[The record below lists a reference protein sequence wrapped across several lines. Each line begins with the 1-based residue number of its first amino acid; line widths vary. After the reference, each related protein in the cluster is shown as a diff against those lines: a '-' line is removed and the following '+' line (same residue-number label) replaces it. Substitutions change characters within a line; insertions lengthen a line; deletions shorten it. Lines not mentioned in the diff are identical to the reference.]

1 MEQQDVMIRLSGIKK
16 SFLQKKGTLEI
27 LHGIDLDI
35 KKGEIFGIIGMS
47 GAGKSTLVR
56 CINLLERPTEG
67 QVYLDGQELTSLSE
81 RDLRQARR
89 SMGMIFQQFQLLMQR
104 TALENVCFPMEI
116 AGMKKE
122 KAAQKAKELL
132 ELVGL
137 GERTESYPS
146 QLSGGQKQ
154 RVAIARALATNPKV
168 LLCDEATSA
177 LDPNTTA
184 GVLELLKDINKRFGI
199 TIVVITHEMKVIQE
213 ICHRVAIINSGL
225 IAEIGSVEE
234 IFQVPKTQAGKEL
247 VFHEGKSREGYKGHM
262 PHCYRVVFDESN
274 SNEPLLGSMMIE
286 CNGLVNI
293 LAGNTRNIDGK
304 VYGQMMIQLPE
315 DKELREK
322 MIANLRAKQVIVE
335 EVEYV

>member
-1 MEQQDVMIRLSGIKK
+1 MEQKDVMIRLSGVKK
-16 SFLQKKGTLEI
+16 SFPQKKGTLEI
-27 LHGIDLDI
+27 LHGIDLEI

-67 QVYLDGQELTSLSE
+67 KVYLDGQELTALSE
-81 RDLRQARR
+81 KELRQARR

-116 AGMKKE
+116 AGVKKAE
-122 KAAQKAKELL
+122 AVQRSKELL
-132 ELVGL
+132 KLVGL
-137 GERTESYPS
+137 EERMNSYPS

-154 RVAIARALATNPKV
+154 RVAIARALATNPKI

-184 GVLELLKDINKRFGI
+184 GVLELLKDINQRLGI
-199 TIVVITHEMKVIQE
+199 TVVVITHEMKVIQE
-213 ICHRVAIINSGL
+213 ICHRVAIISGGV
-225 IAEIGSVEE
+225 IAEMGSVEE
-234 IFQVPKTQAGKEL
+234 IFQAPKTEAGREF
-247 VFHEGKSREGYKGHM
+247 VFHEGDSREGYKGHV
-262 PHCYRVVFDESN
+262 PHCYRIVFDESN

-286 CNGLVNI
+286 CNGLANI
-293 LAGNTRNIDGK
+293 LAANTRNIDGK

-315 DKELREK
+315 DEALREK
-322 MIANLRAKQVIVE
+322 MIANLQAKQVIVE
-335 EVEYV
+335 EVEHV